1 MKKLKIGWLACIVLV
16 VIACGP
22 DLDLVQAVLLPPS
35 KVDLVFPEENSE
47 CTAGIIISETESE
60 VIFDWSDADVTD
72 GYIIS
77 LTNLTTGQEQLFES
91 DSSSLPIR
99 MLRGTPYRWH
109 VDTFLNDSQ
118 EVVSSDIE
126 AFYNAGPGVQSF
138 IPFPATAIFPK
149 NGELI
154 NTNED
159 ALTLQWEASDLD
171 NDISEYDIYF
181 GIENEPPL
189 LSSGLQTNSLAN
201 VPVDSGEIYFWRVV
215 TRDTQG
221 NESNSELFSFEVSN

>member
-1 MKKLKIGWLACIVLV
+1 MRKLKIALAVIVLSV
-16 VIACGP
+16 SACGP

-35 KVDLVFPEENSE
+35 KVELIFPEENSE

-60 VIFDWSDADVTD
+60 VIFDWSDAEVTD

-99 MLRGTPYRWH
+99 MLRGTPYRWR
-109 VDTFLNDSQ
+109 VDTFLNDS
-118 EVVSSDIE
+118 EEIVSSDIE
-126 AFYNAGPGVQSF
+126 SFYNAGPGVQSF

-149 NGELI
+149 NGELVNSDDSTI
-154 NTNED
+154 
-159 ALTLQWEASDLD
+159 TLQWDTSDLD
-171 NDISEYDIYF
+171 NDITEYDIYF
-181 GIENEPPL
+181 GTESDPPL
-189 LSSGLQTNSLAN
+189 LESALPTNSLAN
-201 VPVDSGEIYFWRVV
+201 VGVAQGEIYFWRVV

-221 NESNSELFSFEVSN
+221 NESNSELFTFEVAN